1 MNKEKKVGRI
11 FLLLAYCVKEKVDTC
26 KRAFCKQ
33 RTNQW
38 VLKLQPRTKLFT
50 RLHLHLTFS
59 KQKKSKP
66 YQSPFEGFF

>member
-11 FLLLAYCVKEKVDTC
+11 FLLLAYCVREKVDTC

-38 VLKLQPRTKLFT
+38 GIKATTSDKTVHTTPS
-50 RLHLHLTFS
+50 TF
-59 KQKKSKP
+59 
-66 YQSPFEGFF
+66 